1 MRTLPKQ
8 QSGFTLVEMIVVI
21 VITGIIGAMVAMF
34 IKAPVQGYVDSSR
47 RAEMVDI
54 ADTALRRLARDI
66 RTAVPNSVR
75 LTGSTAI
82 EFLPTKTGGRYRA
95 NATGGASNCAVL
107 AGDAGG
113 DALTFGVS
121 DTCFGIVG
129 TVSPA
134 IIAGDYIVVGSTQSD
149 AAPPYVETAA
159 GVLRAYNS
167 ANGNASRVALSAPAA
182 LPLFAELSS
191 QRFQVVDG
199 AQQAVTYSCENDPN
213 PVAAGDGPLR
223 LMRHWHYWDVTSTIH
238 PAYSAGGV
246 SAVLANHLSTC
257 NIVYDAVNQRNG
269 LVAITLEITRGG
281 ESIRL
286 YQEIHVNNVP

>member
-1 MRTLPKQ
+1 MRSVQKKY
-8 QSGFTLVEMIVVI
+8 SGFTLLEMIIVI
-21 VITGIIGAMVAMF
+21 VITGIIGSMMAVF
-34 IKAPVQGYVDSSR
+34 INAPVQGYVDSSR
-47 RAEMVDI
+47 RAEMTDI

-75 LTGSTAI
+75 LTGATAI

-95 NATGGASNCAVL
+95 NAAGGASACALL

-121 DTCFGIVG
+121 DTCFGIIG

-134 IIAGDYIVVGSTQSD
+134 IIAGDYIVVGSTQSNG
-149 AAPPYVETAA
+149 APPYDESAA
-159 GVLRAYNS
+159 GVLRVYDS
-167 ANGNASRVALSAPAA
+167 VNGNASRVALSVPDA
-182 LPLFAELSS
+182 LPLFAEQSS

-199 AQQAVTYSCENDPN
+199 TQQAVTYACENDPN

-223 LMRHWHYWDVTSTIH
+223 LMRHWSYWDVTSNIH
-238 PAYSAGGV
+238 PPFAGGGIG
-246 SAVLANHLSTC
+246 AVLASNIRTC

-281 ESIRL
+281 ESISL
-286 YQEIHVNNVP
+286 YHTIHVNNAP

>member
-1 MRTLPKQ
+1 MRTPPKL
-8 QSGFTLVEMIVVI
+8 QSGFTLVEMIVVM
-21 VITGIIGAMVAMF
+21 VITGIIGGMVAMF
-34 IKAPVQGYVDSSR
+34 IRAPVQGYVDSSR

-95 NATGGASNCAVL
+95 NATGGASGCAAL

-113 DALTFGVS
+113 DVLEFGVS
-121 DTCFGIVG
+121 DSCFGIIG

-134 IIAGDYIVVGSTQSD
+134 LIAGDYIVVGSTQSD
-149 AAPPYVETAA
+149 GVPPYDETAA
-159 GVLRAYNS
+159 GVLRAYDS
-167 ANGNASRVALSAPAA
+167 INGNATRVALAAPAA
-182 LPLFAELSS
+182 LPPFAELPS
-191 QRFQVVDG
+191 QRFQVIDG
-199 AQQAVTYSCENDPN
+199 TQQAVTYSCENDPN

-223 LMRHWHYWDVTSTIH
+223 LMRHWHYWVGTGVIH
-238 PAYSAGGV
+238 AVYAAGGT
-246 SAVLANHLSTC
+246 SAMLANHLSTC
-257 NIVYDAVNQRNG
+257 NIVYDAVSQRNG

>member
-8 QSGFTLVEMIVVI
+8 QSGFTLVEMIVGM

-34 IKAPVQGYVDSSR
+34 IKAPVEGYMDSSR
-47 RAEMVDI
+47 RAEMGDI

-75 LTGSTAI
+75 LTGSTAV

-95 NATGGASNCAVL
+95 IAAGGASNCAAL

-121 DTCFGIVG
+121 DSCFGIIG
-129 TVSPA
+129 TITPA
-134 IIAGDYIVVGSTQSD
+134 IIAGDYIVLGSTQSD
-149 AAPPYVETAA
+149 GAPPYNGSAA
-159 GVLRAYNS
+159 GVLRAYDS
-167 ANGNASRVALSAPAA
+167 ANGNASRVALTAPAA

-199 AQQAVTYSCENDPN
+199 SQQAVTYSCENDPN

-223 LMRHWHYWDVTSTIH
+223 LMRHWRYWNVTSSIH
-238 PAYSAGGV
+238 PPYSGGGL
-246 SAVLANHLSTC
+246 SAVLASHIRTC
-257 NIVYDAVNQRNG
+257 NIVYDAVSQRNG

-281 ESIRL
+281 ESISL
-286 YQEIHVNNVP
+286 YHTIHVNNVP

>member
-1 MRTLPKQ
+1 MRTLPNQ
-8 QSGFTLVEMIVVI
+8 NSGFTLVEMIVVM
-21 VITGIIGAMVAMF
+21 VITGIIGGMVAMF
-34 IKAPVQGYVDSSR
+34 IRAPVQGYVDSSR

-75 LTGSTAI
+75 LTGSTVI

-95 NATGGASNCAVL
+95 NATGGASGCAAL
-107 AGDAGG
+107 AGDADG
-113 DALTFGVS
+113 DVLEFGVS
-121 DTCFGIVG
+121 DSCFGIIG
-129 TVSPA
+129 TVSPV

-149 AAPPYVETAA
+149 GAPPYDETAT
-159 GVLRAYNS
+159 GVLRAYDS
-167 ANGNASRVALSAPAA
+167 INGNATRIALAAPAA
-182 LPLFAELSS
+182 LPLFAELPS
-191 QRFQVVDG
+191 QRFQVIDG
-199 AQQAVTYSCENDPN
+199 TQQAVTYSCENDPN

-223 LMRHWHYWDVTSTIH
+223 LMRHWHYWIGTGVIH
-238 PAYSAGGV
+238 AAYAAGGT
-246 SAVLANHLSTC
+246 SAMLANHLSTC
-257 NIVYDAVNQRNG
+257 NIVYDAVSQRNG